1 MKLPSVGINL
11 PFFCFFLQICSD
23 NGSKLDKILK
33 APRVAQ
39 WTGHSR
45 VFWVGSAP
53 GSLLQGE
60 FGGAYPVP

>member
-11 PFFCFFLQICSD
+11 PFFFFLLQICSN

-39 WTGHSR
+39 RTGLSS
-45 VFWVGSAP
+45 VSWVGSAP